1 VLTNVPGPQTPVYLA
16 GSRIAGI
23 VGWAPVSGNEPM
35 SLTIY
40 SYDGRVIVGIAAD
53 TTLVP
58 DFEMIVDGFADV
70 FTDLASQADARAAN
84 LLSRS

>member
-1 VLTNVPGPQTPVYLA
+1 MPVYLA
-16 GSRIAGI
+16 GSRIGGI
-23 VGWAPVSGNEPM
+23 VGWAPVSGNQPM

-58 DFEMIVDGFADV
+58 DFETIVDGFADV